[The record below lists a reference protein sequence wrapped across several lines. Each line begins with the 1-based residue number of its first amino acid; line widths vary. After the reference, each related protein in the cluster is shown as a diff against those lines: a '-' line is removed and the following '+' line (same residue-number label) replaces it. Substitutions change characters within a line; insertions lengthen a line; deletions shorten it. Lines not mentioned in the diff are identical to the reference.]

1 MTHAFAMTLL
11 AVALPLSGCDLGPD
25 YLRPK
30 LAIPTSFS
38 AATPES
44 AQAAWP
50 DPEWWRGFGSAE
62 LDRLIADARANN
74 QNLAAAAARVVQ
86 ADAQVSI
93 SGSPLLPTVNATGNA
108 SYSRI
113 GSTRRGSSGISGV
126 TTGSSGTTSSTSTG
140 SGTTTQTTNTT
151 GSTVVSGGSSSSSH
165 YTDSRQYSAQ
175 AAISYEADF
184 WGKNRATYE
193 SAEAAALSSRFD
205 QDVVALTVVTS
216 VATTYFQAL
225 GAADRLA
232 VANRNLRDAQSTLK
246 VFQVRMQVG
255 TDTALDV
262 AQQEALVAGQAAE
275 IPAFQSEMEQQVIA
289 LATLVGRPPE
299 SIAIKADTLFNLPSP
314 AVGGGL
320 PSELLAR
327 RPDVAEAEANL
338 VSQNGNVRAARAAF
352 FPAVQLTSQGGIESL
367 ALSSLLGPGSL
378 LFTAAASATQ
388 TIFDNGLKQG
398 DLNQAKGRFAE
409 LVADYRQATLQA
421 FQDAET
427 YLVAVR
433 YAAQQEALERT
444 AVAVAQRAADIAR
457 AQLAAG
463 TVDITTV
470 LNTQNTLFSDQDA
483 LAQVRLAHFQAL
495 INLYKALGGG
505 WTLPGSIGST

>member
-1 MTHAFAMTLL
+1 MNYAQTIGLI
-11 AVALPLSGCDLGPD
+11 AVALPLAACDLGPD
-25 YLRPK
+25 YVRPNA
-30 LAIPTSFS
+30 AIP
-38 AATPES
+38 AAFRATAES

-50 DPEWWRGFGSAE
+50 AADWWRGFGSPE
-62 LDRLIADARANN
+62 LDRLITDAIANN

-86 ADAQVSI
+86 ANAQVSI
-93 SGSPLLPTVNATGNA
+93 SGSPLLPTVSATGNA

-113 GSTRRGSSGISGV
+113 GSSRRGSSASGV
-126 TTGSSGTTSSTSTG
+126 TTGSSGVTSTTNTG
-140 SGTTTQTTNTT
+140 AGTTTQTTNTT
-151 GSTVVSGGSSSSSH
+151 GSTVVSSTATSGSH

-175 AAISYEADF
+175 AAVSYEADF

-193 SAEAAALSSRFD
+193 SAQAAALSSRFD

-225 GAADRLA
+225 GAADQLA
-232 VANRNLRDAQSTLK
+232 VAQSNLRDAQATLK
-246 VFQVRMQVG
+246 VFQVRVQVG
-255 TDTALDV
+255 TATALDV
-262 AQQEALVAGQAAE
+262 AQQEALVAGEAAQ
-275 IPAFQSEMEQQVIA
+275 IPNLQSQLEQQVIA
-289 LATLVGRPPE
+289 LTTLVGRPPE
-299 SIAIKADTLFNLPSP
+299 SISVKANTLANLPTP

-338 VSQNGNVRAARAAF
+338 VSQNGNIRAARAAF

-367 ALSSLLGPGSL
+367 ALSTLLGPGSM
-378 LFTAAASATQ
+378 LFEAAASVTQ

-398 DLNQAKGRFAE
+398 DLDQAKGRFAE

-421 FQDAET
+421 FQDADT

-433 YAAQQEALERT
+433 YAAQQEALERQ

-470 LNTQNTLFSDQDA
+470 LNTQTTLFQDQNT

-505 WTLPGSIGST
+505 WTLPATVGST

>member
-1 MTHAFAMTLL
+1 MNHAQTIGLIAI
-11 AVALPLSGCDLGPD
+11 ALPLTACDLGPD
-25 YLRPK
+25 YFRPK
-30 LAIPTSFS
+30 VAIP
-38 AATPES
+38 AAFRATAES
-44 AQAAWP
+44 ARAAWP
-50 DPEWWRGFGSAE
+50 AADWWRAFGSPE
-62 LDRLIADARANN
+62 LDRLITDAIANN

-86 ADAQVSI
+86 ANAQVSI
-93 SGSPLLPTVNATGNA
+93 SGAPLLPTVSATGNA

-113 GSTRRGSSGISGV
+113 GSSRRGSATSGI
-126 TTGSSGTTSSTSTG
+126 TTGSSGVTSTTNTG

-151 GSTVVSGGSSSSSH
+151 GSTVVSSGSSGGSS
-165 YTDSRQYSAQ
+165 YTDSRQYSLQ
-175 AAISYEADF
+175 GSVSYEVDF

-193 SAEAAALSSRFD
+193 SAQAAALSSRFD

-225 GAADRLA
+225 GAADQLA
-232 VANRNLRDAQSTLK
+232 VAQSNLRDSQATLK
-246 VFQVRMQVG
+246 VFQVRVQVG
-255 TDTALDV
+255 TATALDV
-262 AQQEALVAGQAAE
+262 AQQEALVAGEAAQ
-275 IPAFQSEMEQQVIA
+275 IPNLQSQLEQQVIA
-289 LATLVGRPPE
+289 LTTLVGRPPE
-299 SIAIKADTLFNLPSP
+299 SISIKANTLANLPTP

-338 VSQNGNVRAARAAF
+338 VSQNANIRAARAAF

-367 ALSSLLGPGSL
+367 ALSTLLGPGSL
-378 LFTAAASATQ
+378 LFEAAASVTQ

-398 DLNQAKGRFAE
+398 DLDQAKGRFAE

-421 FQDAET
+421 FQDADT
-427 YLVAVR
+427 YLIAVR
-433 YAAQQEALERT
+433 YAAQQEALERQ
-444 AVAVAQRAADIAR
+444 AVTVAQRAANIAR

-470 LNTQNTLFSDQDA
+470 LNTETTLFTDQNT

-505 WTLPGSIGST
+505 WTLPATVGST

>member
-1 MTHAFAMTLL
+1 MIG
-11 AVALPLSGCDLGPD
+11 VPLSACNLGPD
-25 YLRPK
+25 YVRPK
-30 LAIPTSFS
+30 VAIPLAFRATAES
-38 AATPES
+38 AA
-44 AQAAWP
+44 AAWP
-50 DPEWWRGFGSAE
+50 AADWWHAFGSPE
-62 LDRLIADARANN
+62 LDGLIADARANN

-86 ADAQVSI
+86 ADAQVAI
-93 SGSPLLPTVNATGNA
+93 NGSPLLPTVTATGSANYTR
-108 SYSRI
+108 S
-113 GSTRRGSSGISGV
+113 GSTRSSASGL
-126 TTGSSGTTSSTSTG
+126 TTSQTTSTST
-140 SGTTTQTTNTT
+140 
-151 GSTVVSGGSSSSSH
+151 
-165 YTDSRQYSAQ
+165 YYDSRQYSALG
-175 AAISYEADF
+175 AISYEVDF
-184 WGKNRATYE
+184 WGKNRATYQ
-193 SAEAAALSSRFD
+193 SAQAAALYSRFD

-232 VANRNLRDAQSTLK
+232 VARSNLQDAQSTLK
-246 VFQVRMQVG
+246 VFQARVLYG
-255 TDTALDV
+255 TGTALDV

-275 IPAFQSEMEQQVIA
+275 IPSFQSQLQQQVIA

-299 SIAIKADTLFNLPSP
+299 SISIKADTLSNLPTP
-314 AVGGGL
+314 TVGGGL

-352 FPAVQLTSQGGIESL
+352 FPAVQLTTQGGIESL
-367 ALSSLLGPGSL
+367 ALSALTGPGSL
-378 LFTAAASATQ
+378 LFEAAASVTQ

-398 DLNQAKGRFAE
+398 NLDQAKGRFAE

-433 YAAQQEALERT
+433 YAVQQEALERQ
-444 AVAVAQRAADIAR
+444 AVAVARRAADIAR

-470 LNTQNTLFSDQDA
+470 LNTQSTLFGDLDT

-505 WTLPGSIGST
+505 WTLPGAIGSS

>member
-1 MTHAFAMTLL
+1 MLTIAIP
-11 AVALPLSGCDLGPD
+11 VSGCDLGSD
-25 YLRPK
+25 YFRPK
-30 LAIPTSFS
+30 LAIPAAFR
-38 AATPES
+38 AATPET
-44 AQAAWP
+44 ARAAWP
-50 DPEWWRGFGSAE
+50 AVEWWHAFGSPE
-62 LDRLIADARANN
+62 LDRLIADAKANN
-74 QNLAAAAARVVQ
+74 QDLAAAAARVVQ

-93 SGSPLLPTVNATGNA
+93 SGSPLLPTISATGNA

-113 GSTRRGSSGISGV
+113 GSTGRGGGVSGV
-126 TTGSSGTTSSTSTG
+126 TTGSSGVTSSTNTG
-140 SGTTTQTTNTT
+140 AGTTTQTTNTT
-151 GSTVVSGGSSSSSH
+151 GSTVVTGGSGNASR

-175 AAISYEADF
+175 GAISYEVDF

-193 SAEAAALSSRFD
+193 AAEAAALSSRFD

-232 VANRNLRDAQSTLK
+232 VANRNLRDAQATLK

-262 AQQEALVAGQAAE
+262 AQQEALVAGEAAQ
-275 IPAFQSEMEQQVIA
+275 IPAFQSQLEQQVIA

-299 SIAIKADTLFNLPSP
+299 SITIKADTLFNLPVP
-314 AVGGGL
+314 AIGSGL

-378 LFTAAASATQ
+378 LFTAAASVTQ

-409 LVADYRQATLQA
+409 LVADYRQAVLQA
-421 FQDAET
+421 FQDADT

-433 YAAQQEALERT
+433 YAAQQEDLERT

-457 AQLAAG
+457 SQLAAG

-470 LNTQNTLFSDQDA
+470 LNTQTTLFSDQDA

-505 WTLPGSIGST
+505 WTLPGTVGST